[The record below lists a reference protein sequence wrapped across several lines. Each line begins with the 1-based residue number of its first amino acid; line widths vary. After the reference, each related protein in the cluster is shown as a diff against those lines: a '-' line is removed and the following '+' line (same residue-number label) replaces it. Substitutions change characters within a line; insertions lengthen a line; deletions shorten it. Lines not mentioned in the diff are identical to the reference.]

1 MSYLLAFAVE
11 CNHEKKKRFHLKPSA
26 LTTICHKPI
35 CNFFG
40 TFSVMC
46 LKYPGYN
53 RMNHSTSSKNYRE
66 ARLFFSC
73 QILNVGY
80 VLFFF
85 HLVTHQHQF
94 IFGNLEKIP
103 LKLKRDVL
111 SLDEGWKYMMETH
124 SLWNFVHKATLK
136 NDTLTAELSSTLWK
150 VKHTL
155 NPHNIFP
162 VISAVRAANRHM
174 HNACC

>member
-1 MSYLLAFAVE
+1 
-11 CNHEKKKRFHLKPSA
+11 
-26 LTTICHKPI
+26 
-35 CNFFG
+35 
-40 TFSVMC
+40 MC

-80 VLFFF
+80 ILFFF

-94 IFGNLEKIP
+94 IFGNLEKIL

-111 SLDEGWKYMMETH
+111 SLDEGWKYIMETH
-124 SLWNFVHKATLK
+124 SL
-136 NDTLTAELSSTLWK
+136 
-150 VKHTL
+150 
-155 NPHNIFP
+155 
-162 VISAVRAANRHM
+162 
-174 HNACC
+174 